1 MKGMISQQ
9 NKDFSQLQEKF
20 KKVNIVNDQVS
31 SWAKRVYSKFGTLA
45 DTSQYPNLKK
55 HPEDLIRCFEAMEE
69 VTVNEL
75 T

>member
-1 MKGMISQQ
+1 
-9 NKDFSQLQEKF
+9 
-20 KKVNIVNDQVS
+20 VS

-45 DTSQYPNLKK
+45 DTSAYPNLKK

-75 T
+75 V